1 MDAAAGKQFLI
12 SRVIEQAE
20 LEHIPLS
27 DIEKKMLQFTETQP
41 SLPDIYEVNAAFE
54 RDYNSDEY
62 EAKVAR
68 LLKSARDRDGKQSA
82 AGEQE
87 WKDALDSL
95 REEDHYI
102 LVMAGQAFGFNTAL
116 GGTYRR
122 AKLLIYVAVGIGI
135 ALILVLKNLLRR

>member
-1 MDAAAGKQFLI
+1 
-12 SRVIEQAE
+12 
-20 LEHIPLS
+20 
-27 DIEKKMLQFTETQP
+27 MLQFTETQP
-41 SLPDIYEVNAAFE
+41 SLPDIYEVIAAFE
-54 RDYNSDEY
+54 RDYDSDEY

-82 AGEQE
+82 AGEQQ

-102 LVMAGQAFGFNTAL
+102 LVMAGQAFGFNSVL
-116 GGTYRR
+116 GRTSRR

-135 ALILVLKNLLRR
+135 VLILLLENLLRR